1 MNMATGIVRS
11 YNPAK
16 GFGLITPDA
25 GGPPV
30 FARQSAFTSP
40 GLKTLKTLQRVS
52 YDLLEQ
58 AEGLYAANIQ
68 LARD

>member
-1 MNMATGIVRS
+1 MATGIVRS
-11 YNPAK
+11 YNPSK
-16 GFGLITPDA
+16 GFGLITPDT

-30 FARQSAFTSP
+30 FARQSAFSTP
-40 GLKTLKTLQRVS
+40 GLKALKTMQRVS

-68 LARD
+68 LAKD

>member
-1 MNMATGIVRS
+1 MATGIVRS
-11 YNPAK
+11 YNPSK
-16 GFGLITPDA
+16 GFGLITPDT

-30 FARQSAFTSP
+30 FARQSALASP
-40 GLKTLKTLQRVS
+40 GLKALKSLQRVR

-68 LARD
+68 LAMD